1 MTGTPQQTDNESEA
15 ESDAESAAERA
26 TESGSQPGTQPALVT
41 AETTTDSREVA
52 EHLASAAVDRG
63 IAACVQISAICS
75 YYRWEGEVQNDPE
88 FLLTFK
94 TTAAAADGPL
104 KDFLDREH
112 PYDEPELIILPI
124 IGGSDSYLAWIA
136 ESVTHD

>member
-1 MTGTPQQTDNESEA
+1 MTGTPHQPDMQPGA
-15 ESDAESAAERA
+15 VP
-26 TESGSQPGTQPALVT
+26 GSQPACVA

-52 EHLASAAVDRG
+52 EHLASTAVDQCL
-63 IAACVQISAICS
+63 AACVQISAIRS

-104 KDFLDREH
+104 KEFLDREH
-112 PYDEPELIILPI
+112 PYDEPELIIVPI

-136 ESVTHD
+136 DSVTVD

>member
-1 MTGTPQQTDNESEA
+1 MTGTPHQPDFQAS
-15 ESDAESAAERA
+15 
-26 TESGSQPGTQPALVT
+26 SQPACVV

-52 EHLASAAVDRG
+52 EHLASSAVDQG
-63 IAACVQISAICS
+63 LAACVQISAIRS

-104 KDFLDREH
+104 KEFLDREH
-112 PYDEPELIILPI
+112 PYDEPELITLPI
-124 IGGSDSYLAWIA
+124 TGGSDSYLAWIA
-136 ESVTHD
+136 DSVESP

>member
-1 MTGTPQQTDNESEA
+1 MTGTPHQPDMQP
-15 ESDAESAAERA
+15 
-26 TESGSQPGTQPALVT
+26 GSQPDCVA

-52 EHLASAAVDRG
+52 EHLASTAVDQG
-63 IAACVQISAICS
+63 LAACVQFSAIRS

-104 KDFLDREH
+104 KEFLDREH
-112 PYDEPELIILPI
+112 PYDEPELIIVPI

-136 ESVTHD
+136 DSVTVD

>member
-1 MTGTPQQTDNESEA
+1 MTGTPHQPDFHAS
-15 ESDAESAAERA
+15 
-26 TESGSQPGTQPALVT
+26 SQPACVV

-52 EHLASAAVDRG
+52 EHLASTAVDQG
-63 IAACVQISAICS
+63 LAACVQFTAIRS

-94 TTAAAADGPL
+94 TTAAAAEGPL
-104 KDFLDREH
+104 KEFLDREH

-124 IGGSDSYLAWIA
+124 TGGSDSYLAWIA
-136 ESVTHD
+136 ESVTHG